1 MTTAREITATDTLQ
15 VAPGVFVAWGGE
27 DPRVGHVD
35 RPFDLFELSADMVA
49 LLARF
54 TRPFNA
60 DLALEELAVGP
71 ASRNAVLAALTALRD
86 AGVLVDIDEGSAPE
100 PLRNPAFEAPRATN
114 SCPDIALA
122 DPEFPEL
129 FRNLATVTLTS
140 PQLAYALRSAT
151 LYLSR
156 SGVVGDIVECGVWR
170 GGSMA
175 LTATTLLQAGDHQRH
190 LWLYDTFGWQWEP
203 EGAHDGFLAAQRSPD
218 SLSGPAPPAPDNGP
232 PASAKSSGTSK
243 AEVLDLLTRTGYPAA
258 QLHLVEG
265 LVQSTIPAR
274 APECIALLRLDTD
287 LYESTLHELEH
298 LYPRLAS
305 GGVLIVDDYGKI
317 AGATRAVDEYFAGFQ
332 NPPLLQRID
341 VQGRIA
347 VKP

>member
-1 MTTAREITATDTLQ
+1 MTTARGITATDTLQ

-54 TRPFNA
+54 TRPFSA
-60 DLALEELAVGP
+60 DMALEELAVGP
-71 ASRNAVLAALTALRD
+71 DSRDAALAALTALRD
-86 AGVLVDIDEGSAPE
+86 AGVLVDTAEAPAPQ
-100 PLRNPAFEAPRATN
+100 PLRDPAFEAPRATN

-122 DPEFPEL
+122 DPEFAEL
-129 FRNLATVTLTS
+129 HRHLASVTLTS
-140 PQLAYALRSAT
+140 PQLMYALRSAT

-175 LTATTLLQAGDHQRH
+175 LTATTLLQAGDHQRQ

-203 EGAHDGFLAAQRSPD
+203 EGPHDGFVAAGGA
-218 SLSGPAPPAPDNGP
+218 SGSAPTRVDGPP
-232 PASAKSSGTSK
+232 PASAKASGTSK
-243 AEVLDLLTRTGYPAA
+243 AEVLDLLTRTGYPAG

-265 LVQSTIPAR
+265 LVQTTIPAH
-274 APECIALLRLDTD
+274 APDRIALLRLDTD
-287 LYESTLHELEH
+287 FYDSTLHELEH
-298 LYPRLAS
+298 LYPRLTS
-305 GGVLIVDDYGKI
+305 GGVLIVDDYGKLS
-317 AGATRAVDEYFAGFQ
+317 GATRAVDEYFAALAH
-332 NPPLLQRID
+332 PPLLQRVD

>member
-1 MTTAREITATDTLQ
+1 MTTAHEITATDTLR
-15 VAPGVFVAWGGE
+15 VAPGVFVAWGGA

-35 RPFDLFELSADMVA
+35 RPFDLFELSGDMVA

-54 TRPFNA
+54 TRPFSA
-60 DLALEELAVGP
+60 DMALAELAVGP
-71 ASRNAVLAALTALRD
+71 ESRSAALAALTALRD
-86 AGVLVDIDEGSAPE
+86 AGVLLDTDEASAPQ
-100 PLRNPAFEAPRATN
+100 PLRDAGFEAPRATS

-122 DPEFPEL
+122 DPEFTEL
-129 FRNLATVTLTS
+129 YRNLATVTLTS
-140 PQLAYALRSAT
+140 PQLAYALRGAT

-156 SGVVGDIVECGVWR
+156 SGVGGDIVECGVWR

-175 LTATTLLQAGDHQRH
+175 LTATTLLQAGDHQRQ

-203 EGAHDGFLAAQRSPD
+203 EGPHDGFLAAERAPGSA
-218 SLSGPAPPAPDNGP
+218 PAPADVP
-232 PASAKSSGTSK
+232 PRASAKSSGTSK
-243 AEVLDLLTRTGYPAA
+243 AEVLDLLTRTGYPPG

-265 LVQSTIPAR
+265 LVQTTIPAH
-274 APECIALLRLDTD
+274 APDCIALLRLDTD
-287 LYESTLHELEH
+287 LYDSTLHELEH
-298 LYPRLAS
+298 LYPRLTS

-317 AGATRAVDEYFAGFQ
+317 SGATKAVDEYFAALAH
-332 NPPLLQRID
+332 PPLLQRID

>member
-1 MTTAREITATDTLQ
+1 MTTASEIAATDTLQ

-54 TRPFNA
+54 TRPFSA
-60 DLALEELAVGP
+60 DMALEELAIGP
-71 ASRNAVLAALTALRD
+71 DSRSAALAALAALRD
-86 AGVLVDIDEGSAPE
+86 AGVLVDTEGASAPP
-100 PLRNPAFEAPRATN
+100 PLRDPAFEAPRATN

-122 DPEFPEL
+122 DPEFTEI
-129 FRNLATVTLTS
+129 FRSLATVTLTS
-140 PQLAYALRSAT
+140 PQLAYALRAAT
-151 LYLSR
+151 LYLTR
-156 SGVVGDIVECGVWR
+156 SGVAGDIVECGVWR

-175 LTATTLLQAGDHQRH
+175 LTATTLLQAGDLGRQ

-203 EGAHDGFLAAQRSPD
+203 PSAHDGFLAAER
-218 SLSGPAPPAPDNGP
+218 APGSDPAPDDGT
-232 PASAKSSGTSK
+232 ARSSAKSTGTSK
-243 AEVLDLLTRTGYPAA
+243 AEVLDLLTRTGYPVG
-258 QLHLVEG
+258 QLRLVEG
-265 LVQSTIPAR
+265 LVQSTIPGH
-274 APECIALLRLDTD
+274 APDRIALLRLDTD
-287 LYESTLHELEH
+287 LYDSTLHELEH
-298 LYPRLAS
+298 LYPRLTS

-317 AGATRAVDEYFAGFQ
+317 AGATKAVDEYFAALAH
-332 NPPLLQRID
+332 PPLLQRID

>member
-1 MTTAREITATDTLQ
+1 MTAAHETIATDTLQ
-15 VAPGVFVAWGGE
+15 LAPGVFVAWGGD

-54 TRPFNA
+54 TRPSRA
-60 DLALEELAVGP
+60 DMAFDELAVGP
-71 ASRNAVLAALTALRD
+71 DSRDAALAALTALRE
-86 AGVLVDIDEGSAPE
+86 AGLLVHPEESSAVE
-100 PLRNPAFEAPRATN
+100 PLRDAAFEAARATG

-122 DPEFPEL
+122 DPDFTQL
-129 FRNLATVTLTS
+129 YRDLAAATLTS

-156 SGVVGDIVECGVWR
+156 SGVAGDIVECGVWR

-175 LTATTLLQAGDHQRH
+175 LTATTLLQAGDDQRQ

-203 EGAHDGFLAAQRSPD
+203 EDPHDGFLAA
-218 SLSGPAPPAPDNGP
+218 GAPAEGP
-232 PASAKSSGTSK
+232 PAGSANSSGTSK

-258 QLHLVEG
+258 QLHLVQG
-265 LVQSTIPAR
+265 LVQDTIPAQT
-274 APECIALLRLDTD
+274 PDCIALLRLDTD
-287 LYESTLHELEH
+287 YYDSTRHELEH
-298 LYPRLAS
+298 LYPRLTR
-305 GGVLIVDDYGKI
+305 GGVLIVDDYGKL
-317 AGATRAVDEYFAGFQ
+317 AGATKAVDEYFAALAH
-332 NPPLLQRID
+332 PPLLQRID
-341 VQGRIA
+341 VQGRMA